1 MATKKRESV
10 EMVKADLDDNDVELV
25 EAEVYRLDVN
35 IRRPDLMRWLSAI
48 PEENLELE
56 VERTL
61 AVGNQILTFMQAS
74 SGQESMERMFSPV
87 LGKMEGLN
95 SKIDLLLGA
104 ANGKA
109 QQKGV
114 LGESVVLNQ
123 LKAAFPLDTFD
134 LTTTT
139 AEQADIRA
147 LLELPNGIKRELRVE
162 VKLYTNAVTT
172 EQVEKFQRDMASTQA
187 KYGLF
192 VSLTSDI
199 AKMAGPFVIDQRAD
213 YTAIYVPSAGV
224 DGWGLIRGL
233 TMIRAVMAAQEQ
245 SGSRLVFDA
254 SRLERAWQRIH
265 EQLQKFE
272 GQAKAVGEVAS
283 GLAKARESLNAALD
297 AQILKAKDVESGLRR
312 GLDALHEQLRDEIHG
327 LPSPTP
333 PELPSVIEPAE
344 QAERFQAFTR
354 ENPKHAPL
362 VARLLSDFE
371 LLGLTFVWTAES
383 SLQLWSGDRCVGSL
397 VKKNASSVTVRI
409 DPAGRPVSHV
419 LGQVPINKENQ
430 FEVTIPIKGEMEA
443 PIALALGLLKQ
454 VV

>member
-1 MATKKRESV
+1 MPNQIEHSL
-10 EMVKADLDDNDVELV
+10 EQPDDDFDDNEVELV
-25 EAEVYRLDVN
+25 ETEAFRLAVD
-35 IRRPDLMRWLSAI
+35 IRRPDLIRWLSAV
-48 PEENLELE
+48 PKENLELE

-74 SGQESMERMFSPV
+74 SGQESMDRMFRPV
-87 LGKMEGLN
+87 VDKMEGLGTL
-95 SKIDLLLGA
+95 IDRLMGA
-104 ANGKA
+104 GGKS

-114 LGESVVLNQ
+114 LGESVVLHQ

-147 LLELPNGIKRELRVE
+147 MLELPNGVKRELRVE

-172 EQVEKFQRDMASTQA
+172 EQVEKFQRDLASTGA
-187 KYGLF
+187 KFGLF

-199 AKMAGPFVIDQRAD
+199 ARMSGPFVIDQRTN

-265 EQLQKFE
+265 EQMQKFE
-272 GQAKAVGEVAS
+272 GQAKAVAEVAS
-283 GLAKARESLNAALD
+283 GLAKARESLNSALD
-297 AQILKAKDVESGLRR
+297 AQILKAKDAEAGLRR
-312 GLDALHEQLRDEIHG
+312 GLDALQDALKDEFDG

-333 PELPSVIEPAE
+333 PQLPLVIEPAE
-344 QAERFQAFTR
+344 QAERLQAFMQG
-354 ENPKHAPL
+354 NPKLAL
-362 VARLLSDFE
+362 VATRLIGEFE
-371 LLGLTFVWTAES
+371 LLGLSCVWNAEGS
-383 SLQLWSGDRCVGSL
+383 TQLWCGDRCVGSL
-397 VKKNASSVTVRI
+397 SKKNVSSVIVRI
-409 DPAGRPVSHV
+409 DPAGRPVSFV
-419 LGQVPINKENQ
+419 LGQVSVNKENQ
-430 FEVTIPIKGEMEA
+430 LEVVVPGKAEFEE
-443 PIALALGLLKQ
+443 PIALAKGLLKQ
-454 VV
+454 VI